1 MILRRDRFGD
11 LVRRQL
17 DLFEEDEADL
27 LHEAVDAERRYDEAD
42 REDAEE
48 AYGDLQLVFEAIG
61 DQLEELRDTYAAA
74 LEDDA
79 RRRLRAVI
87 RPARDEALPAQLRP
101 VAQRPRALGRRSP
114 DSRARARTGRRRARL

>member
-17 DLFEEDEADL
+17 DLFAEDEADL
-27 LHEAVDAERRYDEAD
+27 LQEAVDAERRYDEAD

-61 DQLEELRDTYAAA
+61 DQLEELRDTYAAT
-74 LEDDA
+74 LEDDT
-79 RRRLRAVI
+79 RGGYERSFDRLATKRY
-87 RPARDEALPAQLRP
+87 
-101 VAQRPRALGRRSP
+101 PRSFGPSRRS
-114 DSRARARTGRRRARL
+114 S